1 LGIRGVVSSEEYGDT
16 TQQQRRAVSQFG
28 ERAPVEQ
35 ETPFPRQP
43 FALPISR
50 RHLRESSSVG
60 HLDIFYAIAE
70 T

>member
-1 LGIRGVVSSEEYGDT
+1 
-16 TQQQRRAVSQFG
+16 VSQFG